1 MFANI
6 KVAYQQPLKSE
17 IDQMNQN
24 LIARPTKN
32 SSWSTVF
39 PFLIFIS
46 VKFAKRIG
54 LISISISR
62 EKLLLHL
69 NNGMN
74 STFF

>member
-32 SSWSTVF
+32 
-39 PFLIFIS
+39 S